1 MTVQERLTERN
12 MTKYRLSKE
21 SGVPHTTI
29 QDICSGKTRIEK
41 CTTEVV
47 YRIAKVLDL
56 PMEELVET
64 ALKGGADMERRCQFD
79 VYKSNV
85 CHMVKDMGDL
95 DFIIHILETNEIR
108 RLFHKRWYPECLYLL
123 AMLDYLS
130 RENDL
135 PLCAEYDDIR
145 ARKLQKPI
153 YPASVIVASHAAKS
167 DHPRKKSW
175 ANAIPEFRRF
185 NIVEGEVRN
194 VL

>member
-1 MTVQERLTERN
+1 MTVQERLAERN
-12 MTKYRLSKE
+12 ITKYRLSKE

-29 QDICSGKTRIEK
+29 QDICGGKTRIEK

-64 ALKGGADMERRCQFD
+64 ALKGGANMERRCQFD

-95 DFIIHILETNEIR
+95 DFIIHILETDEIR

-135 PLCAEYDDIR
+135 PLCEDYNDIR
-145 ARKLQKPI
+145 AYKMKNPM
-153 YPASVIVASHAAKS
+153 YPGSVIAISNAEKS
-167 DHPRKKSW
+167 DRIRKESW
-175 ANAIPEFRRF
+175 NSSIPEFRRF
-185 NIVEGEVRN
+185 NIVECEVRN
-194 VL
+194 VY